1 MTLKRRDPRTLAAV
15 TLLSAVAM
23 ALAGCNGDDQVTV
36 SLNNGGSG
44 ATITGSRAAKEL
56 TLAEGQKLLGEIAKD
71 PKRLDK
77 LTPEEKRYLQRAL
90 AAKAVR
96 KQEKD
101 EGR

>member
-1 MTLKRRDPRTLAAV
+1 MTLKRRDSRRLAAATV
-15 TLLSAVAM
+15 LSGMVA
-23 ALAGCNGDDQVTV
+23 ALAGCNGDDQATV
-36 SLNNGGSG
+36 SLNNGGNS

-56 TLAEGQKLLGEIAKD
+56 TLAQGQKLLGEIAKD

>member
-1 MTLKRRDPRTLAAV
+1 MLLAAAS
-15 TLLSAVAM
+15 LLGVVP

-36 SLNNGGSG
+36 SLNNGGNG
-44 ATITGSRAAKEL
+44 ATITGNRAAKEL
-56 TLAEGQKLLGEIAKD
+56 TLAQGQKLLTEIAKD